1 MIEIAD
7 SVYQIPL
14 GPRNAINAYLVGDVL
29 VDAGVRWSGPTLLRV
44 LSGRRLVAHVLTHA
58 HADHQGASASICR
71 ERGVP
76 LWCGA
81 ADRAAAESGNILLDA
96 PDPGHVIMRL
106 QQRFWAGPGHPVAR
120 TLSEGD
126 HVGDFVVLETPGHS
140 PGHLALWREA
150 DRVLIA
156 GDVITTMSLLTTWP
170 GVHEPLPLFTKDPTL
185 NRASIRRIAALRP
198 HVVGVGHGPAWR
210 DPDALAAL
218 LD

>member
-1 MIEIAD
+1 MINIAEG
-7 SVYQIPL
+7 VYQIPL
-14 GPRNAINAYLVGDVL
+14 GPRNAINAYLVGNIL
-29 VDAGVRWSGPTLLRV
+29 VDAGIRRSERALLRE
-44 LSGRRLVAHVLTHA
+44 LRGRALTAHVLTHA
-58 HADHQGASASICR
+58 HADHQGASAAICR

-81 ADRAAAESGNILLDA
+81 GDRAAAETGDILMDA

-120 TLSEGD
+120 TVSEGD

-140 PGHLALWREA
+140 PGHIALWREV

-156 GDVITTMSLLTTWP
+156 GDVVTTMDLLTTWP
-170 GVHEPLPLFTKDPTL
+170 GVHEPLPIFTKDPKL

-198 HVVGVGHGPAWR
+198 RVVGVGHGPALR
-210 DPDALAAL
+210 DPDALTAL
-218 LD
+218 LR